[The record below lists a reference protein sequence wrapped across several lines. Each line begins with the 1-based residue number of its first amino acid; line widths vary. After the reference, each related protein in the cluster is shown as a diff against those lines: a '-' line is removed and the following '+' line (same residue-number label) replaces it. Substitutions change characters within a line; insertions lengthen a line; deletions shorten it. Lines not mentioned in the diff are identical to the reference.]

1 MSLNAER
8 LERRKQLIRYVSYGK
23 TVDRYELDPIG
34 CAHMTDEEKADLC
47 DERRPFGYVVDGF
60 TVKIW
65 AD

>member
-1 MSLNAER
+1 MSLDAER

-23 TVDRYELDPIG
+23 TVDR
-34 CAHMTDEEKADLC
+34 
-47 DERRPFGYVVDGF
+47 PFGYVVDGF